1 MDCIVHG
8 VAKSWTQLSNFHL
21 ALGSTLELLLCP
33 ATELVFTGCR
43 IKSAFHHMSQSNQ
56 EMVHYCCLELE
67 KTTLEN
73 HDFFFIFGQ
82 LMRHPLIE
90 LFHLSNL
97 LQMLYDHRM
106 VDIEFFGNV
115 PCSCKRISFDDGCQ
129 LVKSTSNGWLLR
141 SSSSRPLFSLQNFLE
156 HHCTV
161 C

>member
-106 VDIEFFGNV
+106 VDIEFFGNFL
-115 PCSCKRISFDDGCQ
+115 CSCKRTSFVDP
-129 LVKSTSNGWLLR
+129 LKWSL
-141 SSSSRPLFSLQNFLE
+141 SSSDG
-156 HHCTV
+156 
-161 C
+161 